1 MQPSLLRFVTMI
13 ALLVNVTC
21 IRDDL
26 KNSRNVRSRE
36 ANLIVR
42 NSRRENSQGNTDLK
56 MERAKIRET
65 RDQNQ
70 HEEDYADKL
79 MNPNEIVFDSQPS
92 HMSRLAQKFA
102 NDALKSFKMR
112 ETINKLVNIN
122 SSRNNADTYSLLSVE
137 ENFARKSN
145 LKPNHPKSSK
155 HKGRKK
161 KKRRRHR
168 RRRKRL
174 KHREPRWSKKASA
187 KADYDSKRTKT
198 LVKGTSFKGKKS
210 NIHSKNKTKKA
221 LHQEV
226 SDDGKF
232 AIDNVTVIMDVEDY
246 IDLTETSI
254 LNTAIT
260 TITDAITK
268 TNNKTERDNEKRSM
282 IDRLMR
288 TTTKD
293 PLKKN
298 SGDQGAEYAEYYND
312 IDEFEGEI
320 EKRPRARSV
329 RQSYTISSPYND
341 NPMYFQPEQLS
352 SNRRLQKI
360 RSNRNL
366 NDNFYTYN
374 ENFQEY
380 QTEKD
385 PKMDQENFDTNSL
398 ILKSSGDQYTLPL
411 DTDEQNMYNN
421 YGFNLGIL
429 QPEQEQNYPN
439 NYGSSL
445 QKSDEKYLYPLN
457 DNTQEDLMNDH
468 FQLHSE
474 EIPTPQINNNE
485 ENTLEIKNPTD
496 IYSEPYEK
504 TFVLPSEKQQLHY
517 IPIYKNKDQ
526 RNHLYLVNP
535 SQIQTGIYNQNS
547 VDTTMDINNNLYN
560 PVVDILPK
568 KNVQPVERFLTPVY
582 LDREEKWNKKNE
594 SKDAMTLNQQMTRR
608 GLQKGVKNMKNK
620 SNVHKQS
627 LIAKKKGESKKEF
640 IERKNGIRN
649 RNSVEEDVANRHHV
663 NIAVAVNETKE
674 VADQILNRIV
684 DELEEIKMDHTT
696 DKNNEGLPCK
706 LTGSW
711 VTNKAGVRLD
721 MKVLNKSIIVTLANL
736 IPQPLHEGLLNTT
749 WNVTGHAPFRHG
761 APFSLLAYD
770 NHTKTLAI
778 FVGSCKVC
786 QGIDTIQ
793 GVWSVA
799 HEPRDCRNFQM
810 AIGIFNDIFRR
821 TKLLSAIKEK
831 KKVIL
836 QNIMG
841 NNTNTTSNNV
851 FPKNENEKS

>member
-56 MERAKIRET
+56 MERIRKT
-65 RDQNQ
+65 RDR
-70 HEEDYADKL
+70 EEDDTDKV
-79 MNPNEIVFDSQPS
+79 MNVNEIVFDSQS
-92 HMSRLAQKFA
+92 TQMSRLAEKFA
-102 NDALKSFKMR
+102 NDALKSLKIR
-112 ETINKLVNIN
+112 EIINKLVNID
-122 SSRNNADTYSLLSVE
+122 SSRNNTNTYSLLSVE
-137 ENFARKSN
+137 ENIPEKSN
-145 LKPNHPKSSK
+145 LKPKSSK
-155 HKGRKK
+155 SKGKKK

-187 KADYDSKRTKT
+187 EVDYDSKSKKT
-198 LVKGTSFKGKKS
+198 LVKGKSFKGKKS
-210 NIHSKNKTKKA
+210 NIYSKNKIKKA
-221 LHQEV
+221 LQQEV

-232 AIDNVTVIMDVEDY
+232 AIDNVTVIVDVEDY
-246 IDLTETSI
+246 IDLTQTSI
-254 LNTAIT
+254 LNTAVT

-268 TNNKTERDNEKRSM
+268 TGNKTERDDGKQSM
-282 IDRLMR
+282 IGRLMM

-293 PLKKN
+293 PLKTN
-298 SGDQGAEYAEYYND
+298 SGDQGAEYADYYND
-312 IDEFEGEI
+312 IDEFVGEI

-329 RQSYTISSPYND
+329 RQSYTVPSPYND
-341 NPMYFQPEQLS
+341 NPIQFQPEQLS

-374 ENFQEY
+374 DNFQEY

-411 DTDEQNMYNN
+411 DTDEKNMYNN

-429 QPEQEQNYPN
+429 QSGQEQNYPN
-439 NYGSSL
+439 NYGSLL
-445 QKSDEKYLYPLN
+445 QKNNEKYLYPLS
-457 DNTQEDLMNDH
+457 DNTQEDLSMNNQ

-485 ENTLEIKNPTD
+485 ENSFELKNPTD

-504 TFVLPSEKQQLHY
+504 SFVLPSEKQQLHY

-526 RNHLYLVNP
+526 GNQLYFVNP
-535 SQIQTGIYNQNS
+535 SKIQTGVYDKNS
-547 VDTTMDINNNLYN
+547 ADTIMDINNNLHK
-560 PVVDILPK
+560 PLQKVVDISPK
-568 KNVQPVERFLTPVY
+568 KNVQPVERFLSPIY
-582 LDREEKWNKKNE
+582 FDPEEKWNKKNE
-594 SKDAMTLNQQMTRR
+594 SKDVMTLNQQMTRR
-608 GLQKGVKNMKNK
+608 GLQKRVKNMKDK
-620 SNVHKQS
+620 LNVYKHLS
-627 LIAKKKGESKKEF
+627 TAKKKEELGKEF

-649 RNSVEEDVANRHHV
+649 RNSVEQDVANVHHV
-663 NIAVAVNETKE
+663 DFAITVNETKE

-684 DELEEIKMDHTT
+684 DELEEIKMDHST

-711 VTNKAGVRLD
+711 VANKAGVRLD
-721 MKVLNKSIIVTLANL
+721 MQVLNKSIIVTLANL
-736 IPQPLHEGLLNTT
+736 IPQPLHGGLLNTT

-778 FVGSCKVC
+778 FSIIGSCKVC

-799 HEPRDCRNFQM
+799 NEPRDCRNFQM

-831 KKVIL
+831 KKAIL
-836 QNIMG
+836 QSMIG

-851 FPKNENEKS
+851 IPKNENAKS

>member
-1 MQPSLLRFVTMI
+1 
-13 ALLVNVTC
+13 
-21 IRDDL
+21 
-26 KNSRNVRSRE
+26 
-36 ANLIVR
+36 
-42 NSRRENSQGNTDLK
+42 

-79 MNPNEIVFDSQPS
+79 MNPNEIVYDSQPS

-122 SSRNNADTYSLLSVE
+122 SSRNNTDTYSLLSVE

-145 LKPNHPKSSK
+145 LKPNHSKSSK
-155 HKGRKK
+155 HKAKKK

-187 KADYDSKRTKT
+187 KADYDSKRKKT
-198 LVKGTSFKGKKS
+198 LVKGKSFKGKKS

-341 NPMYFQPEQLS
+341 NPM
-352 SNRRLQKI
+352 RLQKI

-445 QKSDEKYLYPLN
+445 QKSDEKYLYPLS

-535 SQIQTGIYNQNS
+535 SQIETGIYNQNS
-547 VDTTMDINNNLYN
+547 ADTTMDINNNLYN
-560 PVVDILPK
+560 PLQKVVDILPK

-582 LDREEKWNKKNE
+582 LDREGKWNKKNE

-608 GLQKGVKNMKNK
+608 GLQKRVKNTKNK
-620 SNVHKQS
+620 SNVYKQS
-627 LIAKKKGESKKEF
+627 LIAKKQGESKKEF
-640 IERKNGIRN
+640 IERKN
-649 RNSVEEDVANRHHV
+649 
-663 NIAVAVNETKE
+663 
-674 VADQILNRIV
+674 
-684 DELEEIKMDHTT
+684 
-696 DKNNEGLPCK
+696 GLPCK

-778 FVGSCKVC
+778 FLTIGSCKVC

-836 QNIMG
+836 QSIMG
-841 NNTNTTSNNV
+841 NNTNTTSNKV